1 MWWSKSISLSLS
13 LSLSKKAIRCRW
25 CHLRKKFEET
35 IENAFLCASG
45 FFFLFLLFF
54 FFFFLPR
61 RIETFHS
68 NEMRRVAALA
78 VGRPLR
84 LVSCVGAA
92 FTFLLLFFFLALE
105 RFSHSFLVVGSCF
118 GVGVVILDLLPPNCC
133 QWKTGNSF
141 ALVLSSFESKTKV
154 WFVIIFVIS
163 REKKKRRLG

>member
-1 MWWSKSISLSLS
+1 MMP
-13 LSLSKKAIRCRW
+13 
-25 CHLRKKFEET
+25 FEEKVWGNNRKRLFVC
-35 IENAFLCASG
+35 EW
-45 FFFLFLLFF
+45 FFFSFSSVFLFF
-54 FFFFLPR
+54 FSSSSNWDVPFERNEASCGACR
-61 RIETFHS
+61 RSSASAGLLCGRGFHFS
-68 NEMRRVAALA
+68 FVI
-78 VGRPLR
+78 
-84 LVSCVGAA
+84 
-92 FTFLLLFFFLALE
+92 FFLALE